1 VTSRSGTS
9 SVFAIPSSVSPD
21 LILNAWE
28 AGYSNLTAD
37 DLVKLHDHGVDGPY
51 IRRLYAGGLKNLS
64 VEQLVKLHD
73 HGVD

>member
-1 VTSRSGTS
+1 
-9 SVFAIPSSVSPD
+9 
-21 LILNAWE
+21 LNARE
-28 AGYSNLTAD
+28 AGYTDLSAD